1 MKASQVITQT
11 QLIDPFNPFI
21 SEPVF
26 GDKRSAGLS
35 SAELKRV
42 QRICLELY
50 CQYETSLPF
59 RELESESNTAYYEIV
74 QK

>member
-1 MKASQVITQT
+1 MDTN
-11 QLIDPFNPFI
+11 LYI

-26 GDKRSAGLS
+26 GDKRCAGLS
-35 SAELKRV
+35 PAELKRL

-50 CQYETSLPF
+50 CQYEISLPF
-59 RELESESNTAYYEIV
+59 REMEPDSNTAYYEII